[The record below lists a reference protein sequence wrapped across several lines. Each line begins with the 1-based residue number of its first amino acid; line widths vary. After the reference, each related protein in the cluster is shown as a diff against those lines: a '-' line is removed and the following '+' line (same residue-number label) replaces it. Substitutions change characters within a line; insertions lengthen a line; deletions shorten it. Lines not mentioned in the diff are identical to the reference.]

1 MLSMVITDFIIR
13 ILIAA
18 LTGAAVGLER
28 QWSNKSAGLRTNTLV
43 SLGACI
49 FVITSVL
56 TTQDIG
62 DPSRVIGQVASG
74 MGFLGAGVIFRHGLN
89 VQGLTTAATLWCSAS
104 LGCLA
109 GLGYYLFA
117 AICAVLVIAINLSFK
132 LADQWIY
139 NKRKHNK
146 DELEKHNELE

>member
-1 MLSMVITDFIIR
+1 MSTTEFIIR
-13 ILIAA
+13 IVVAA
-18 LTGAAVGLER
+18 LTGASVGLER
-28 QWSNKSAGLRTNTLV
+28 QWYNKSAGLRTNTLV

-56 TTQDIG
+56 TTQDTG
-62 DPSRVIGQVASG
+62 DPSRVIGQVVSG

-104 LGCLA
+104 LGCMA

-117 AICAVLVIAINLSFK
+117 AIAAVVVISINLSFK
-132 LADQWIY
+132 RTDKWIY
-139 NKRKHNK
+139 HKRKHKKK
-146 DELEKHNELE
+146 DVEEHDEFE